1 MLPLLVSTPHS
12 SGHVPYWILARMLQ
26 TGESEAGLRRRLF
39 KEGDPFTDALFNI
52 PDADTTLN
60 APASR
65 FVADLNRERN
75 EAGANGV
82 IKLTDF
88 ERRPFYPTGYQLSP
102 KEREMRLSLYYD
114 PYHAAL
120 EKALGPGGASGPGPG
135 GGRIRFFLDGHSM
148 TAQGPAI
155 GPDQGKP
162 RPALCIGNFGDTDG
176 EPVSGPVSCAA
187 PLARGIRDK
196 LAELLKGP
204 IDESGLPEGPALN
217 HPFDGGHIL
226 RKYSLAPFAV
236 PGVMIEINRTLYL
249 DEETLQPIPGR
260 LEAVSKAMSRLAAW
274 ILANL
279 P

>member
-1 MLPLLVSTPHS
+1 MLPILVSTPHS
-12 SGHVPYWILARMLQ
+12 SGHVPYWMLARMLQ
-26 TGESEAGLRRRLF
+26 TGESESGLRRRLF

-52 PDADTTLN
+52 PEAEITIN

-65 FVADLNRERN
+65 FVADLNRDRN
-75 EAGANGV
+75 ESGENGV

-88 ERRPFYPTGYQLSP
+88 ERRAFYPTGYVLSP

-120 EKALGPGGASGPGPG
+120 EKAFLDGRDQG

-162 RPALCIGNFGDTDG
+162 RPALCIGNFGDRDG
-176 EPVSGPVSCAA
+176 DPVSGPVSCAP
-187 PLARGIRDK
+187 PLARGIRDR
-196 LAELLKGP
+196 LAQLLKDP
-204 IDESGLPEGPALN
+204 IAASGLPQGSALN
-217 HPFDGGHIL
+217 QPFDGGHIL
-226 RKYSLAPFAV
+226 RKYSLPPYSV
-236 PGVMIEINRTLYL
+236 PGVMIEVNRALYL
-249 DEETLQPIPGR
+249 DEATLEPIPGR
-260 LEAVSKAMSRLAAW
+260 VEAISKAMAKLAAW
-274 ILANL
+274 IAENL